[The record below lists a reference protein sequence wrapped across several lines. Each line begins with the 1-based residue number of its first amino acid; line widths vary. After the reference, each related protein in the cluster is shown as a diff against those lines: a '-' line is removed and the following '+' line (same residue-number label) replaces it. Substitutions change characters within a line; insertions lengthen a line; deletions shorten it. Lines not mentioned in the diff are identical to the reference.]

1 MSDLNNA
8 LQQGRAAAYRRDFN
22 AGHYDFFGVAIEHI
36 SGYTPEEMTPELWDS
51 IVVQVEMFGE
61 LQGLSREVATRRL
74 QSGQADRWL
83 ADMQIRTKD
92 GRLRWVT
99 DMSTVLRDASGRCY
113 GCLGIVQDI
122 TVRRQMEVALRESEQ
137 RYRRLFESMQA
148 GVALH
153 EIICDDAG
161 KPADYRFLQ
170 VNPAFEKLTGL
181 SAETVV
187 GKTVME
193 VLPDTEPYWIE
204 TYGAVALTGE
214 PVQFRNYSAEFDRHF
229 EVSAYCPEPGKFVC
243 IFFDITERVRATEE
257 KESLRARLQLQQR
270 LESIGTLAGGVA
282 HEINN
287 PINGIMNYAQIII
300 DRSSDDEH
308 VQTFAREIINEAERV
323 ADIVRALLTFARQE
337 KQYHSPAKTADIV
350 EATLSLVQAVL
361 RHDQIALTVD
371 VPDDLPK
378 VRCRSQQIQQ
388 VLMNLITNARDS
400 LNERYPEFDKNKTL
414 RIAASVLKEDGD
426 GWVRLTVE
434 DHGTGIP
441 EDARERI
448 FDPFYTTKGPD
459 VGKGLGLSAS
469 HGIAGEH
476 KGRLQ
481 VESEVG
487 EWTRFHLDLPVAK
500 EGELGCQES

>member
-1 MSDLNNA
+1 
-8 LQQGRAAAYRRDFN
+8 
-22 AGHYDFFGVAIEHI
+22 
-36 SGYTPEEMTPELWDS
+36 
-51 IVVQVEMFGE
+51 
-61 LQGLSREVATRRL
+61 
-74 QSGQADRWL
+74 
-83 ADMQIRTKD
+83 
-92 GRLRWVT
+92 
-99 DMSTVLRDASGRCY
+99 
-113 GCLGIVQDI
+113 
-122 TVRRQMEVALRESEQ
+122 
-137 RYRRLFESMQA
+137 
-148 GVALH
+148 
-153 EIICDDAG
+153 
-161 KPADYRFLQ
+161 
-170 VNPAFEKLTGL
+170 
-181 SAETVV
+181 
-187 GKTVME
+187 
-193 VLPDTEPYWIE
+193 
-204 TYGAVALTGE
+204 
-214 PVQFRNYSAEFDRHF
+214 
-229 EVSAYCPEPGKFVC
+229 VSAYCPEPGKFVC

-300 DRSSDDEH
+300 DRSSGDEH

-337 KQYHSPAKTADIV
+337 KQYHSPATTADIV

-378 VRCRSQQIQQ
+378 VRCRSQHIQQ
-388 VLMNLITNARDS
+388 VLMNLITNARDA

-414 RIAASVLKEDGD
+414 RIAASVLKENGD